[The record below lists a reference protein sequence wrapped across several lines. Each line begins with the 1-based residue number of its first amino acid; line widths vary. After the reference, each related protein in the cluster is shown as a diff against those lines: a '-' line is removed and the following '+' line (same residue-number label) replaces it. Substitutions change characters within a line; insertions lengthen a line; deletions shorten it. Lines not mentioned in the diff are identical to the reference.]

1 MSRRA
6 LILILVLISQEAL
19 FAEAAWARQTVASLK
34 PLLLTAL
41 KTGQAEGELDNR
53 DARAFTRTFGA
64 SAPILIDV
72 TRIGGHKE
80 YGCGRLQVV
89 TRQAG
94 VIERD
99 EKGQALPAKDQSLTY
114 QVNYCASG
122 RFPVGE
128 GGE

>member
-6 LILILVLISQEAL
+6 LILILAL
-19 FAEAAWARQTVASLK
+19 GAWSTQVVWARQTVTSLK
-34 PLLLTAL
+34 PLLITAL

-53 DARAFTRTFGA
+53 DARAFTRTFGT

-72 TRIGGHKE
+72 TRVGAHKE
-80 YGCGRLQVV
+80 AGCGRLQVV

-99 EKGQALPAKDQSLTY
+99 EKGQVLPAKDQSLTY
-114 QVNYCASG
+114 QVNYCVSG
-122 RFPVGE
+122 RFPVAE

>member
-6 LILILVLISQEAL
+6 LILILAL
-19 FAEAAWARQTVASLK
+19 GAWSTQVVWARQTVASVK

-53 DARAFTRTFGA
+53 DARAFTQTFGA

-80 YGCGRLQVV
+80 PGCGRLQVV

-94 VIERD
+94 VIERN
-99 EKGQALPAKDQSLTY
+99 EKGQARPAKDQSLTY

-122 RFPVGE
+122 RFPIGE

>member
-6 LILILVLISQEAL
+6 LILILVLGAWSAQV
-19 FAEAAWARQTVASLK
+19 AWARQTVTSLK
-34 PLLLTAL
+34 PLLITAL

-80 YGCGRLQVV
+80 PGCGRLQVV

-99 EKGQALPAKDQSLTY
+99 EKGLALPAKDQSLTY